1 MKNIIQL
8 LVLIA
13 LVILSACKSENST
26 KPDEQV
32 NNVKKTVTTEEKEKT
47 NEEILELEALRLRA
61 GGSVKSAILNGEK
74 AVINYVKDYQEYK
87 SINPQSRVT
96 EEDLKSYWST
106 GKAIKKALVDG
117 SVKLIKKIDFIN
129 ETEIVLPFEGKTYKI
144 NVSKEKLSKFT
155 GQSFEELNSDF
166 SKNFSDKYVYDD
178 KGRDKFFNHFGTIK

>member
-1 MKNIIQL
+1 MKNTIQL

-13 LVILSACKSENST
+13 LVILSACKSENSS
-26 KPDEQV
+26 KQDEKV
-32 NNVKKTVTTEEKEKT
+32 NKVNKTVTTEKKEKT
-47 NEEILELEALRLRA
+47 NEEILELEASRLRA
-61 GGSVKSAILNGEK
+61 GGSVKSAILNGDK

-117 SVKLIKKIDFIN
+117 SVKLMKKIDFIN
-129 ETEIVLPFEGKTYKI
+129 ETEIVLPYEGKTYKI

-178 KGRDKFFNHFGTIK
+178 KGRDKFFKHFGTIK